1 MRRFGAMPA
10 QQQPTGFRIGRV
22 FGIPVYLH
30 ATWLIWVVL
39 ITYSFAV
46 YFEAQHPGWSLVQYC
61 LLGILISIAFCASI
75 VFHELGHSVVAMH
88 YKIPVHSI
96 TLFVFGGL
104 SRITREAESAKQ
116 EFNIAMAGPLSSF
129 LLGGAFLLVAEFAP
143 TGVLIH
149 DGCLWLGLIN
159 LLLGAFN
166 LIPGFPMDGGRVLR
180 SAVWGAT
187 GDFDKASRIASRS
200 GQFIAYFM
208 IVLGIWAIV
217 QQNSPVSRFLGG
229 WFGGLWLAFIGW
241 FLLTAAH
248 ESYTQVAVR
257 NVLAGLRAGDVMSP
271 DVPTIPRDISLE
283 DYVHEVLRTGRRCH
297 VVTGNG
303 MAVGLVTLHR
313 VQQFPRDEWANTS
326 VQAAMVPQ
334 GGIHWVSPA
343 EPVMGVLERMQGED
357 VNQMPVL
364 QQGHIIGMISRDS
377 ILRVIQT
384 RLRAGHVV
392 GKSTPTGS

>member
-1 MRRFGAMPA
+1 MPA
-10 QQQPTGFRIGRV
+10 QSQPAGFRIGRI
-22 FGIPVYLH
+22 FGIPIYLH

-46 YFEAQHPGWSLVQYC
+46 YFEAQHPGWNLVQYC
-61 LLGILISIAFCASI
+61 LLGILISIAYCGSI
-75 VFHELGHSVVAMH
+75 VFHELGHSVIAMH
-88 YKIPVHSI
+88 YKIPVDSI

-104 SRITREAESAKQ
+104 SRITKEAESARQ
-116 EFNIAMAGPLSSF
+116 EFNIAVAGPLSSF
-129 LLGGAFLLVAEFAP
+129 LLGGIFLLIAKFVP
-143 TGVLIH
+143 TGALIH
-149 DGCLWLGLIN
+149 DGCLWLGVIN

-180 SAVWGAT
+180 SIVWGVT
-187 GDFDKASRIASRS
+187 GNFDRASRIASRS
-200 GQFIAYFM
+200 GQFVAYLM
-208 IVLGIWAIV
+208 IMVGLWAIF
-217 QQNSPVSRFLGG
+217 QPKGELSRFVGG

-241 FLLTAAH
+241 FLLSAAQ
-248 ESYTQVAVR
+248 ETYTQVAVR
-257 NVLAGLRAGDVMSP
+257 NTLAGLSAGDVMSP
-271 DVPTIPRDISLE
+271 DVPTVPRDISLE

-313 VQQFPRDEWANTS
+313 VQHFPRDEWNNTS
-326 VQAAMVPQ
+326 IQAAMVPLNN
-334 GGIHWVSPA
+334 IHWVSPS
-343 EPVMGVLERMQGED
+343 EPVTGVLERMQSED

-384 RLRAGHVV
+384 RLRAARFAE
-392 GKSTPTGS
+392 K